1 MKILVT
7 FAVDAEFA
15 PWRKRHAFTA
25 VPIEVRHRYFKES
38 FFTAQVRNTDVVV
51 YLTGIGWSL
60 PEYGLRMLIAERPDV
75 CISSGLAGGLK
86 VSFAKGDVV
95 AARFV
100 ASLYE
105 GGGRVGSNTM
115 LLDLTKKCGAKIAET
130 CITSRQILGQ
140 AQFKRAMGEFGDIV
154 DMESF
159 KVMQM
164 ATGPQIRAITVR
176 AISDTVDE
184 DMPVDFSR
192 AVDQNGRVLVR
203 QLALQLARHPH
214 RLPALIRFG
223 KNSQRAAERLA
234 DFLDQYVGLIGTGY
248 QCGISKKREQ
258 VAAR

>member
-1 MKILVT
+1 MRVLVT

-15 PWRKRHAFTA
+15 PWRKRHPFSA
-25 VPIEVRHRYFKES
+25 VPIELSHRHFKES
-38 FFTAQVRNTDVVV
+38 FFTAQVGKIDVVV
-51 YLTGIGWSL
+51 YLTGIGWTL

-86 VSFAKGDVV
+86 ARFAKGDIV

-100 ASLYE
+100 TSLQE
-105 GGGRVGSNTM
+105 GGGSVGSNTR
-115 LLDLTKKCGAKIAET
+115 LLDLTKECGAKVAET

-159 KVMQM
+159 KIMQM

-184 DMPVDFSR
+184 DMPLDFSR

-203 QLALQLARHPH
+203 HLALQLARYPH
-214 RLPALIRFG
+214 RLPALVRFG
-223 KNSQRAAERLA
+223 RNSKRAAERLA
-234 DFLDQYVGLIGTGY
+234 DFLDRYVELIETEFQRGFP
-248 QCGISKKREQ
+248 KMREQ
-258 VAAR
+258 VGAR